1 MQAVVV
7 ATGQYTQVII
17 DANSL
22 RFHEFNDKIS
32 RVFTV
37 VVFGFVYL
45 NVAMSKQT
53 FRYRFLAKLCSIQY
67 AANLLLLRKN
77 VFVQCFYYRP
87 RSVLASHW
95 SAPIIVYGLGIFKL
109 ELTNQVVC
117 LESGVPAKQNNLT

>member
-1 MQAVVV
+1 M

-37 VVFGFVYL
+37 VFGFVYL

-53 FRYRFLAKLCSIQY
+53 FRYRFLVKCARFSTQLIYYCCVRMF
-67 AANLLLLRKN
+67 LFN
-77 VFVQCFYYRP
+77 VF
-87 RSVLASHW
+87 
-95 SAPIIVYGLGIFKL
+95 IIVLVACSHLIG
-109 ELTNQVVC
+109 
-117 LESGVPAKQNNLT
+117 PHR